1 MYEFRFMYVYTI
13 VLFLVVWYKMYWL
26 GDFKILRASLLGH
39 QLSWIYS
46 LILLFLV
53 PFVGW
58 RLLSLTKSIDTLWE
72 FIWLTFFSCSL
83 IVQISKK
90 SSESFFLYFSLNK
103 YRLHEKELYQSD
115 LHIFSFIV
123 TPPPRFW
130 YYYNFILGNWGSVK
144 LRNSFK
150 DKS

>member
-1 MYEFRFMYVYTI
+1 MYEFRFIYVYRI
-13 VLFLVVWYKMYWL
+13 VSFLVAWYKMFRL
-26 GDFKILRASLLGH
+26 GDFKILCASLLGH

-53 PFVGW
+53 PFIGW

-72 FIWLTFFSCSL
+72 FIWLTLFSCSL

-90 SSESFFLYFSLNK
+90 SSESFFFNFLLINIDFMKKNSIRVIY
-103 YRLHEKELYQSD
+103 
-115 LHIFSFIV
+115 ICFILSSQHHQDF
-123 TPPPRFW
+123 R
-130 YYYNFILGNWGSVK
+130 YYHFILGNWGSVK